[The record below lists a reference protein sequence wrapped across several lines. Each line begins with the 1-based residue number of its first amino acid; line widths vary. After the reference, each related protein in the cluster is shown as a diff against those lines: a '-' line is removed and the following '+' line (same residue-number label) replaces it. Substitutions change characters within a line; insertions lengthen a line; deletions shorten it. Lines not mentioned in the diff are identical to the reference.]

1 MIIRL
6 ADEKDYSIVG
16 KMRWLHAVE
25 DDKVYGEK
33 NTSNVDEHE
42 YISKVIDFLNKNK
55 DYKIFIAEENG
66 TITASMFIYLVPK
79 IPTPNGNSE
88 FIAYLTKVFTKEEYR
103 NKGIGTEMLNYI
115 KEYLKKINCELIFAC
130 VAVAL
135 EALAA
140 DPSKSNIKAPG
151 RFALGAFIFPPSRC
165 PGCDF

>member
-88 FIAYLTKVFTKEEYR
+88 FIAYLTKVFTKKEYR

-115 KEYLKKINCELIFAC
+115 KEYLKKINCELIFAW
-130 VAVAL
+130 
-135 EALAA
+135 
-140 DPSKSNIKAPG
+140 PSDNSIEWYNRNGFTNENEIMECI
-151 RFALGAFIFPPSRC
+151 LM
-165 PGCDF
+165 DE